1 MSLVIVDYGLGN
13 LNSVKNMILKLG
25 HDCSISSDPKKI
37 FESNKL
43 ILPGVGS
50 FDSGI
55 KNLNR
60 LNIFDLLNI
69 KVKEHRT
76 PILGICLGAQL
87 MLNRSDEGNLKGF
100 GWIKG
105 NVRSFQQ
112 EFKKSKIEFPTPS
125 MGWRSVKQKKKSNL
139 LFIKRSRFYFVHS
152 YFFDLEEKKYAIL
165 ESNYGIN
172 FVSGFQKHNIF
183 GVQFHPEKS
192 HKYGFFLLKSFLDN
206 V

>member
-1 MSLVIVDYGLGN
+1 MSLIIVDYGLGN
-13 LNSVKNMILKLG
+13 LNSVGNMILKLG
-25 HDCSISSDPKKI
+25 FKCSISSDPKKI
-37 FESNKL
+37 MTASKL

-60 LNIFDLLNI
+60 LELYDVLEN
-69 KVKEHRT
+69 KVEKEGI

-87 MLNRSDEGNLKGF
+87 MLNRSDEGVLNGF
-100 GWIKG
+100 GWIPG
-105 NVRSFQQ
+105 NVKSFQS
-112 EFKKSKIEFPTPS
+112 EFKKNKIEHPIPS
-125 MGWRSVKQKKKSNL
+125 MGWRSVRQKKKSNL
-139 LFIKRSRFYFVHS
+139 LFIENSRFYFVHS
-152 YFFDLEEKKYAIL
+152 YFFDLKDRGFTIL

-172 FVSGFQKHNIF
+172 FTSCFQKNNIF

-192 HKYGFFLLKSFLDN
+192 HKYGFFMLKSFLEN

>member
-1 MSLVIVDYGLGN
+1 MSLIIVDYGLGN
-13 LNSVKNMILKLG
+13 LNSVRNMILKLG
-25 HDCSISSDPKKI
+25 FKCSISSDPKKI
-37 FESNKL
+37 MTASKL

-60 LNIFDLLNI
+60 LELYDVLEN
-69 KVKEHRT
+69 KVEKEGI

-87 MLNRSDEGNLKGF
+87 MLNRSDEGVLNGF
-100 GWIKG
+100 GWIPG
-105 NVRSFQQ
+105 NVKSFQS
-112 EFKKSKIEFPTPS
+112 EFKKNKIEHPIPS
-125 MGWRSVKQKKKSNL
+125 MGWRSVRQKKKSNL
-139 LFIKRSRFYFVHS
+139 LFIENSRFYFVHS
-152 YFFDLEEKKYAIL
+152 YFFDLKDRGFTIL

-172 FVSGFQKHNIF
+172 FTSCFQKNNIF

-192 HKYGFFLLKSFLDN
+192 HKYGFFMLKSFLEN